1 TVPEYLGRPKDSITI
16 DDVMRHFD
24 HCVNVAG
31 AEHVGIG
38 SDFDGGGGV
47 WGCNGD
53 NDLIN
58 LTVKMLER
66 GYTSSQ
72 IKGFWGGNFMRVL
85 REAQAIANQ
94 D

>member
-1 TVPEYLGRPKDSITI
+1 MTI
-16 DDVMRHFD
+16 DDMMAHFN
-24 HCVNVAG
+24 HCVEVAG

-58 LTVKMLER
+58 LTVKMLEH
-66 GYTSSQ
+66 GYTPTQ
-72 IKGFWGGNFMRVL
+72 IRGFWGGNFMRVMK
-85 REAQAIANQ
+85 EVQSIASR